1 MGTENMNKKFM
12 TIQVIFVPTIEKLD
26 RPFKGKPD
34 KAKEKTV
41 PVIVFSRKS
50 YNPTFYENF

>member
-1 MGTENMNKKFM
+1 MNKKFM